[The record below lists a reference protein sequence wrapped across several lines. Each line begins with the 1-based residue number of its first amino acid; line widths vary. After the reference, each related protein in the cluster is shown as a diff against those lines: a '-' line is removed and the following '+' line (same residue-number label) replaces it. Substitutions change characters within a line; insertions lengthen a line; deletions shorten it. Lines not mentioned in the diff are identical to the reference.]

1 MTTNVL
7 PVSSIDALHV
17 YPVKGCRGLSPE
29 RVTAEVTGF
38 ATEALSDREWMVI
51 DSQARFVTQREFP
64 RLALVEVST
73 ARGDTLL
80 LATSGLSPLVIP
92 LARAP
97 RPAREVRVWR
107 SAVRG
112 FDEGDDAAEWL
123 TRALGSPVR
132 LVRFDRTKPRH
143 CNPDFVGDTGAGR
156 SPLRAAR
163 CPPEGERAPW
173 ERPGGAHTLF
183 ADGYPVLVIGLAS
196 LSDLNARLADNGFP
210 EVPMNRFRPNLV
222 LAGLDP
228 YAEDYVDT
236 IEAGDVVLQC
246 VKPCTRCQVT
256 TTDQATA
263 NVGVEP
269 LRTLA
274 GYRMN
279 ERSGGVTFGMNAIV
293 VAGAG
298 ATLTRGGEARV
309 AFRF

>member
-1 MTTNVL
+1 MTALN
-7 PVSSIDALHV
+7 IDALHV

-29 RVTAEVTGF
+29 RVVAEATGF
-38 ATEALSDREWMVI
+38 ATDGLGDREWMVI
-51 DSQARFVTQREFP
+51 DSGARFVTQREFP
-64 RLALVEVST
+64 RLALIEVST
-73 ARGDTLL
+73 AGDALTLTAPG
-80 LATSGLSPLVIP
+80 LAPIHIP

-97 RPAREVRVWR
+97 RPASEVRVWR

-112 FDEGDDAAEWL
+112 FDEGNDAADWL
-123 TRALGSPVR
+123 SRALGAPVR
-132 LVRFDRTKPRH
+132 LVRFDRTKPRR
-143 CNPDFVGDTGAGR
+143 CNPDFVGAT
-156 SPLRAAR
+156 
-163 CPPEGERAPW
+163 
-173 ERPGGAHTLF
+173 GAHTLF
-183 ADGYPVLVIGLAS
+183 ADGYPVLIIGLAS
-196 LSDLNARLADNGFP
+196 LCDLNARLLANGFP

-236 IEAGDVVLQC
+236 IEAGGVVLQT

-263 NVGVEP
+263 HVGVEP

-293 VAGAG
+293 IAGAG
-298 ATLTRGGEARV
+298 ATLTRGGDARV

>member
-1 MTTNVL
+1 MTAA
-7 PVSSIDALHV
+7 SIDALHV

-29 RVTAEVTGF
+29 RIDAAVTGF
-38 ATEALSDREWMVI
+38 ATDGLGDREWMVI
-51 DSQARFVTQREFP
+51 DSQAQFVTQREFP

-73 ARGDTLL
+73 ARDTLT
-80 LATSGLSPLVIP
+80 LAASGLSPLLIP

-97 RPAREVRVWR
+97 RPAKEVRVWR

-123 TRALGSPVR
+123 SRALDAPVR
-132 LVRFDRTKPRH
+132 LVRFDRTKPRR
-143 CNPDFVGDTGAGR
+143 CNSDFVGAI
-156 SPLRAAR
+156 
-163 CPPEGERAPW
+163 
-173 ERPGGAHTLF
+173 GAHTLF

-196 LSDLNARLADNGFP
+196 LTDLNARLAASGFP

-263 NVGVEP
+263 HVGVEP

-279 ERSGGVTFGMNAIV
+279 ERFGDVTFGMNAIV

-298 ATLTRGGEARV
+298 SPLTRGGEARV